1 MTQGTAT
8 SRQQGLR
15 QAAAVIFALVAIVP
29 LLTFAWT
36 LHALDVTKRTE
47 AQVGLALSLAVALLG
62 FWMFRVM
69 LGRMSEVVQALVA
82 AVDQANRV
90 RRPTHAEPQPAAVA
104 ATPVAGTAATV
115 ATAATAAKPAAH
127 PSAPAASGA
136 ALEAARAKVIAP
148 SPFATAPVSRDRALP
163 GIGAIREFGEVTR
176 TMGALWQR
184 EAKAHLGRRVQI
196 SVANSREPLVG
207 TLSEVSDDG
216 LILELPDEPI
226 AIAYRRITAIE
237 GLATAP
243 A

>member
-1 MTQGTAT
+1 MTQGTVT

-15 QAAAVIFALVAIVP
+15 HAAAIIFALVAIVP
-29 LLTFAWT
+29 MLVFAWT
-36 LHALDVTKRTE
+36 LHILDVIKRTE

-69 LGRMSEVVQALVA
+69 LTRMSEIVQALVA
-82 AVDQANRV
+82 AVEQANRA
-90 RRPTHAEPQPAAVA
+90 RRPSPAEGHPAPARAAVPAVA
-104 ATPVAGTAATV
+104 AAPTNG
-115 ATAATAAKPAAH
+115 
-127 PSAPAASGA
+127 APAPAQPSA
-136 ALEAARAKVIAP
+136 ALEEARAKVTAP

-163 GIGAIREFGEVTR
+163 GIGNIREFGEVTR

-237 GLATAP
+237 GVTAAATA
-243 A
+243 

>member
-8 SRQQGLR
+8 SRQHGLR
-15 QAAAVIFALVAIVP
+15 QAAAVIFALAAIVP

-36 LHALDVTKRTE
+36 LHALDVIKRTE
-47 AQVGLALSLAVALLG
+47 AQVGLAMSLSVALLG

-90 RRPTHAEPQPAAVA
+90 RRPVPVAPHPISATPA
-104 ATPVAGTAATV
+104 ATPAPRAQT
-115 ATAATAAKPAAH
+115 PA
-127 PSAPAASGA
+127 PSGA
-136 ALEAARAKVIAP
+136 ALEAARAKVVAP
-148 SPFATAPVSRDRALP
+148 SPFATAPVSRERALP
-163 GIGAIREFGEVTR
+163 GVGNIREFGEVTR
-176 TMGALWQR
+176 TMGALWER
-184 EAKAHLGRRVQI
+184 EAKSHLGRRVQI
-196 SVANSREPLVG
+196 SVSNSREPLVG

-237 GLATAP
+237 GLATTP

>member
-1 MTQGTAT
+1 MTQGTPT

-29 LLTFAWT
+29 LLVFAWT
-36 LHALDVTKRTE
+36 LHALDVIKRTE
-47 AQVGLALSLAVALLG
+47 AQVGLSLSLAVAMLG

-69 LGRMSEVVQALVA
+69 LARMSEVVQALVA
-82 AVDQANRV
+82 AVDQANRAS
-90 RRPTHAEPQPAAVA
+90 RPSPAERHPPAAPA
-104 ATPVAGTAATV
+104 PNGTAAPAPAV
-115 ATAATAAKPAAH
+115 PAGPAA
-127 PSAPAASGA
+127 A

-163 GIGAIREFGEVTR
+163 GIGNIREFGEVTR

-237 GLATAP
+237 GMAAATA
-243 A
+243 

>member
-15 QAAAVIFALVAIVP
+15 QAAAIIFALVAVVP
-29 LLTFAWT
+29 LLVFAWT
-36 LHALDVTKRTE
+36 LHALDVIKRTE
-47 AQVGLALSLAVALLG
+47 AQVGLSLSLAVALLG
-62 FWMFRVM
+62 FWMFRMM
-69 LGRMSEVVQALVA
+69 LVPDGGGRSGPGC
-82 AVDQANRV
+82 R
-90 RRPTHAEPQPAAVA
+90 RRPGQPRPPAVA
-104 ATPVAGTAATV
+104 ARASVRAGARDRGGGARRSEGRAAERRAGRRPSEGDRPVA
-115 ATAATAAKPAAH
+115 
-127 PSAPAASGA
+127 
-136 ALEAARAKVIAP
+136 LRDRARV
-148 SPFATAPVSRDRALP
+148 RDRALP
-163 GIGAIREFGEVTR
+163 GIGNIREFGEVTR
-176 TMGALWQR
+176 TMGVLWQR

-237 GLATAP
+237 GLATAT

>member
-90 RRPTHAEPQPAAVA
+90 RRPTHAEPQPAP

-115 ATAATAAKPAAH
+115 ATAPKPAAH
-127 PSAPAASGA
+127 PLAPAPSGA

>member
-8 SRQQGLR
+8 SRQHGLR

-36 LHALDVTKRTE
+36 LHALDVIKRTE
-47 AQVGLALSLAVALLG
+47 AQVGLSLSLAVALLG

-82 AVDQANRV
+82 AVDHANRV
-90 RRPTHAEPQPAAVA
+90 RRPVPAEAHPISAAPAAAPAAA
-104 ATPVAGTAATV
+104 ATPAPRAPT
-115 ATAATAAKPAAH
+115 PA
-127 PSAPAASGA
+127 PSGA
-136 ALEAARAKVIAP
+136 ALEAARAKLVAP
-148 SPFATAPVSRDRALP
+148 SPFATAPVSRERALP
-163 GIGAIREFGEVTR
+163 GFGNIREFGEVTR

-184 EAKAHLGRRVQI
+184 EAKSHLGRRVQI
-196 SVANSREPLVG
+196 SVSNSREPLVG

>member
-29 LLTFAWT
+29 LLVFAWT
-36 LHALDVTKRTE
+36 LHALDVIKRTE
-47 AQVGLALSLAVALLG
+47 AQVGLSLSLAVALLG
-62 FWMFRVM
+62 FWMFRMM
-69 LGRMSEVVQALVA
+69 LSRMAEVVQALVA
-82 AVDQANRV
+82 AVDQANRA
-90 RRPTHAEPQPAAVA
+90 RRPSPPEHQSAPA
-104 ATPVAGTAATV
+104 PATV
-115 ATAATAAKPAAH
+115 AA
-127 PSAPAASGA
+127 APAAAKAAPPSA
-136 ALEAARAKVIAP
+136 ALDAARAKVTAP

-163 GIGAIREFGEVTR
+163 GIGNIREFGEVTR
-176 TMGALWQR
+176 TMGVLWQR

-237 GLATAP
+237 GLATAT

>member
-8 SRQQGLR
+8 SRQHGLR

-36 LHALDVTKRTE
+36 LHALDVIKRTE
-47 AQVGLALSLAVALLG
+47 AQVGLGLSLAVALLG

-82 AVDQANRV
+82 AVDHGNRV
-90 RRPTHAEPQPAAVA
+90 RRPVPTDTH
-104 ATPVAGTAATV
+104 PVSAP
-115 ATAATAAKPAAH
+115 ATAATTAATTVATPA
-127 PSAPAASGA
+127 PRPQTPAPSGA
-136 ALEAARAKVIAP
+136 ALEAARAKIVAP
-148 SPFATAPVSRDRALP
+148 SPFATAPVSRERALP
-163 GIGAIREFGEVTR
+163 GVGNIREFGEVTR

-184 EAKAHLGRRVQI
+184 EAKSHLGRRVQI

>member
-1 MTQGTAT
+1 MTQGTVA

-15 QAAAVIFALVAIVP
+15 QAAAIIFSLVAIVP
-29 LLTFAWT
+29 LLVFAWT
-36 LHALDVTKRTE
+36 LHALDVIKRTE

-69 LGRMSEVVQALVA
+69 LSRMSEIVQALVA
-82 AVDQANRV
+82 AVEQANRPRRSPQPEAQPAPV
-90 RRPTHAEPQPAAVA
+90 RVVVPAAAPAPAAVKES
-104 ATPVAGTAATV
+104 P
-115 ATAATAAKPAAH
+115 PAVV
-127 PSAPAASGA
+127 SSA
-136 ALEAARAKVIAP
+136 ALEEARAKVIAP
-148 SPFATAPVSRDRALP
+148 SPFATAPVSKDRALP
-163 GIGAIREFGEVTR
+163 GIGNIREFGEVTR

-184 EAKAHLGRRVQI
+184 EARAHLGRRVQI

-237 GLATAP
+237 GVTAAATA
-243 A
+243 

>member
-15 QAAAVIFALVAIVP
+15 QAAAIIFALVAVVP
-29 LLTFAWT
+29 LLVFAWT
-36 LHALDVTKRTE
+36 LHNLDVIKRTE

-69 LGRMSEVVQALVA
+69 LSRMSEIVQALVA
-82 AVDQANRV
+82 AVEQANRA
-90 RRPTHAEPQPAAVA
+90 RRPSQPEPHPAPARAAAPAGAPAPANGAPAAA
-104 ATPVAGTAATV
+104 K
-115 ATAATAAKPAAH
+115 ATAA
-127 PSAPAASGA
+127 
-136 ALEAARAKVIAP
+136 LEEARAKVIAP

-163 GIGAIREFGEVTR
+163 GIGNIREFGEVTR

-184 EAKAHLGRRVQI
+184 EAKAHVGRRVQI

-237 GLATAP
+237 GITAAATA
-243 A
+243 